1 MSVKSEYE
9 TLLQRKVMLCAEIE
23 IAKDKFAV
31 KEQEWQR
38 LGKKKRQLLERSS
51 ELAKRLL
58 EEVEQQTSKVED
70 EKKKIQETIQKLEE
84 ELESVQKR
92 VKELEDNP
100 QEYVEEQAKNMA
112 KQLKEYVGEHEEE
125 LGIAFTSVMTIK
137 AQKEEVPDSYGAY
150 WIPTGNV
157 LIADKTK
164 NTIAESNEFYMTEEL
179 YEFKRDDW
187 YNNVSIYRTEWFSRY
202 LKLFYQVLRREIEE
216 AFENH
221 PNFKVKFTDDTHFTI
236 ELR

>member
-1 MSVKSEYE
+1 MSVKTEYE
-9 TLLQRKVMLCAEIE
+9 KLLEKVSTLTGEAKTAEE
-23 IAKDKFAV
+23 ELDS
-31 KEQEWQR
+31 KEEELRQLKE
-38 LGKKKRQLLERSS
+38 KKKKFSGRSS
-51 ELAKRLL
+51 ELAKRILSDV
-58 EEVEQQTSKVED
+58 EEQIYKAEVE
-70 EKKKIQETIQKLEE
+70 KKEALEALQKLRD
-84 ELESVQKR
+84 ELESIQKR
-92 VKELEDNP
+92 VRELEDNP

-112 KQLKEYVGEHEEE
+112 QQLKEYVGEHEEE

-137 AQKEEVPDSYGAY
+137 AQMEKEPDRYGDY

-157 LIADKTK
+157 LITDKTK
-164 NTIAESNEFYMTEEL
+164 NTIACSSEFYMTEEL

-187 YNNVSIYRTEWFSRY
+187 YNNVSIYSTEWFSRY

-221 PNFKVKFTDDTHFTI
+221 PNFKVKFTDNTHFTI